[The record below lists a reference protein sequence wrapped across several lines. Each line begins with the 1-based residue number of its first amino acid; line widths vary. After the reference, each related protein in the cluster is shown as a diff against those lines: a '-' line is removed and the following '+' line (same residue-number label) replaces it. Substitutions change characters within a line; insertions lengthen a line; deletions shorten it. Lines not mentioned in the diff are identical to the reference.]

1 MILGVLQGASLAEQV
16 IWLAPATASRREF
29 MAQPQKL
36 KVTTTATKAQAA
48 GAGALGVP
56 ALVVAIVQLFQ
67 IQLTPEQLSALTMIS
82 GAVAAFAGSYFA
94 TNSPV
99 VQDVEQALAAVLVR
113 LPDSANVRPAEQ
125 PVAAVPTGVVE
136 TPGPK
141 VVTG

>member
-1 MILGVLQGASLAEQV
+1 
-16 IWLAPATASRREF
+16 

-36 KVTTTATKAQAA
+36 KVTVTATKAQAA

-56 ALVVAIVQLFQ
+56 ALVVAIIQLFQ
-67 IQLTPEQLSALTMIS
+67 IHLTPEQLAALTMIA

-99 VQDVEQALAAVLVR
+99 VQDVEQSQAAIPVR
-113 LPDSANVRPAEQ
+113 LPDSATVRPPEQ
-125 PVAAVPTGVVE
+125 PAAAVPTGVVE
-136 TPGPK
+136 TPAPK

>member
-1 MILGVLQGASLAEQV
+1 V
-16 IWLAPATASRREF
+16 
-29 MAQPQKL
+29 AQPQKL

-67 IQLTPEQLSALTMIS
+67 IQLTPEQLAALTTIF

-99 VQDVEQALAAVLVR
+99 VQDLEQAEAAVPVR

-125 PVAAVPTGVVE
+125 PVATVPTGVVE
-136 TPGPK
+136 TPGPRA
-141 VVTG
+141 VPG

>member
-1 MILGVLQGASLAEQV
+1 MGNLGPGDLLKLDWHPGETPRIM
-16 IWLAPATASRREF
+16 IWLAPATASWRDF
-29 MAQPQKL
+29 VAQPQKL

-67 IQLTPEQLSALTMIS
+67 IQLTPEQLAALTTIF

-99 VQDVEQALAAVLVR
+99 VQD
-113 LPDSANVRPAEQ
+113 
-125 PVAAVPTGVVE
+125 
-136 TPGPK
+136 
-141 VVTG
+141 